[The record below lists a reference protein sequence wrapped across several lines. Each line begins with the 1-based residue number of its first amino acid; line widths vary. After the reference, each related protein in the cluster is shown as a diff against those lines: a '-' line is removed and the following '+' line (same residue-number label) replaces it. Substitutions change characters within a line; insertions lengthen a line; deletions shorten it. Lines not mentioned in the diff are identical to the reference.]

1 MERSFEKILSGAGP
15 YVRKCEK
22 EINGLPSVYLPI
34 FFVFSSMLIP
44 NYLVTQDKVRSTAS
58 LVQQVNATYGTR
70 MNGNP
75 EYFFVQIIL

>member
-1 MERSFEKILSGAGP
+1 MERSFERILSGAGP

-44 NYLVTQDKVRSTAS
+44 NYKVRSTAS